1 MRHRILEAL
10 REPAS
15 AAGVARRLS
24 LPRQKVNYH
33 LRVLERQAL
42 VEPVEERRI
51 GNCVERIVR
60 ATARS
65 YLVRPGILGAL
76 GADPA
81 SIRDRFSAAFLV
93 ATAGAAIREVAGLQ
107 ERAGAAGR
115 RLATLTL
122 QADVRFATPAART
135 AFAGELATALAR
147 LAAKYHDDKAPG
159 GRRFRFLIAG
169 HPAAE
174 GPATAAP
181 RSGAGGRTHARGG
194 RS

>member
-1 MRHRILEAL
+1 VLHPLRHRILEAL

-15 AAGVARRLS
+15 AAGVARRLA

-42 VEPVEERRI
+42 VEPVEERRV

-65 YLVRPGILGAL
+65 YLVRPDILGAL
-76 GADPA
+76 GTDPA
-81 SIRDRFSAAFLV
+81 TVRDRFSAAYLV
-93 ATAGAAIREVAGLQ
+93 AAAGAAIREVAGLQ
-107 ERAGAAGR
+107 ERAVKAGR
-115 RLATLTL
+115 GLATLTL
-122 QADVRFATPAART
+122 QADVRFATSAARK
-135 AFAGELATALAR
+135 AFAEALATALAR
-147 LAAKYHDDKAPG
+147 LAANYHDDEAPG

-174 GPATAAP
+174 GPATGPP
-181 RSGAGGRTHARGG
+181 RSAAGRRTHA
-194 RS
+194 